1 MGLLGPPFSVVPE
14 SLYVHIPFCRKACS
28 YCNFHFSTSLQR
40 RGELIRSML
49 DELEYRML
57 ASAHGELT
65 QGHSK
70 AEFSEAKQTPLQTLY
85 YGGGTPSLLS
95 MAELGSLTKGIRRWF
110 DLDGV
115 REFTLE
121 VNPEDVTSAKVKD
134 WRSMGV
140 NRISL
145 GIQSF
150 DDRNLTGMNRSHNAA
165 QGREALN
172 MLQNEGFESI

>member
-1 MGLLGPPFSVVPE
+1 
-14 SLYVHIPFCRKACS
+14 
-28 YCNFHFSTSLQR
+28 
-40 RGELIRSML
+40 ML
-49 DELEYRML
+49 DELEYRMR
-57 ASAHGELT
+57 ASAHGELP

-70 AEFSEAKQTPLQTLY
+70 AELSEAKQTPLQTLY

-95 MAELGSLTKGIRRWF
+95 MAELESLTNGIRRWF

-121 VNPEDVTSAKVKD
+121 VNPEDVTPAKVKD
-134 WRSMGV
+134 WRSLGV

-150 DDRNLTGMNRSHNAA
+150 DDRNLARMNRAHNAA
-165 QGREALN
+165 QGREALH
-172 MLQNEGFESI
+172 MFQNEGFES